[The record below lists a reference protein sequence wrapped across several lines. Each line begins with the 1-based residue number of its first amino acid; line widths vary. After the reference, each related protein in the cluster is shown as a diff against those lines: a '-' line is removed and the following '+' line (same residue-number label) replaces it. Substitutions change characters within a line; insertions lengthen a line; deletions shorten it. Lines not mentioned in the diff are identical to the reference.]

1 MDKKE
6 TFDKVVEIIGPFAK
20 NKEALKSADESTS
33 ILNDLK
39 VNSARLVD
47 IILDFEDKFEI
58 EIDDDAADEIQT
70 LGDAVNKIQEIKG

>member
-1 MDKKE
+1 MTRE
-6 TFDKVVEIIGPFAK
+6 QIFEEVLSIIGPFAV
-20 NKEALKSADESTS
+20 NKEALEGATEQTN
-33 ILNDLK
+33 ILTDLK

-70 LGDAVNKIQEIKG
+70 LGDAVDKIMEIKG

>member
-1 MDKKE
+1 MARE
-6 TFDKVVEIIGPFAK
+6 QIFEEVMNIISPFAV
-20 NKEALKSADESTS
+20 NKEALENANEQTN
-33 ILNDLK
+33 ILTDLK

-70 LGDAVNKIQEIKG
+70 LGDAVDKILEIKG